1 VLHRK
6 TTYQSVVFQDF
17 ESLGRTNYH
26 EIIRF
31 CERNR
36 DAMETLNFQ
45 EYFIMELAYC
55 NSLFQMEN
63 YEKHLEV
70 ANKIIELSIF
80 NNVHLF
86 QGEDIYQKTL
96 FQKAQAYKT
105 LNHLPEAIHITKEL
119 LKMNVNSKEY
129 QSFLKFCYIKSNTLF
144 LENLRGYGV
153 LICFVA
159 ASILVLNILIIE
171 PFYPQK
177 VLLFHILSIIGLVV
191 GAILLV
197 GGLTVHHW
205 QAKSKFKE
213 FIKEIEK

>member
-6 TTYQSVVFQDF
+6 TTYQSAVFQDF
-17 ESLGRTNYH
+17 ESLGKTNYH

-31 CERNR
+31 CERNH
-36 DAMETLNFQ
+36 DAMEALNFQ

-55 NSLFQMEN
+55 NALFQMEN
-63 YEKHLEV
+63 YSKHLEI
-70 ANKIIELSIF
+70 ANKVIELSIF

-96 FQKAQAYKT
+96 FQKAQAHKI

-129 QSFLKFCYIKSNTLF
+129 QSFLKFCYIKNNTPF

-153 LICFVA
+153 LMCFIA
-159 ASILVLNILIIE
+159 ASFLVLNILIIE
-171 PFYPQK
+171 PFYPKK
-177 VLLFHILSIIGLVV
+177 VSLFHNLSIIGLIF
-191 GAILLV
+191 GAILLI

-205 QAKSKFKE
+205 QAKNKFRE
-213 FIKEIEK
+213 FLKRIK

>member
-1 VLHRK
+1 MLHRK
-6 TTYQSVVFQDF
+6 TTYQSAVFQDF
-17 ESLGRTNYH
+17 ERLGKTNYH

-36 DAMETLNFQ
+36 NAMEALNFQ

-55 NSLFQMEN
+55 NALFQMGN
-63 YEKHLEV
+63 YEKHLEI
-70 ANKIIELSIF
+70 ANKVIELSIF

-96 FQKAQAYKT
+96 FQKAQAHKI

-129 QSFLKFCYIKSNTLF
+129 QSFLKFCYIKNNTPF

-153 LICFVA
+153 LTCFVA
-159 ASILVLNILIIE
+159 ASFLVLNILIIE

-177 VLLFHILSIIGLVV
+177 VALFHTLSIIGLIF
-191 GAILLV
+191 GAVLLI

-205 QAKSKFKE
+205 QAKKKFQE
-213 FIKEIEK
+213 FLKKIK